1 MSTRICAFS
10 TLSRRHYILND
21 TCRPEKAVMRR
32 DIALIRAGC
41 VFCSLH
47 NLCQKMLTS
56 IMENYTFFTTQY
68 YNKGRMVVCWSSLGV
83 NSSELSVS
91 SLSSYENGKY
101 KV

>member
-1 MSTRICAFS
+1 MNTRICAFPS
-10 TLSRRHYILND
+10 LSRRHYILND

-56 IMENYTFFTTQY
+56 ITENYAFFLLY
-68 YNKGRMVVCWSSLGV
+68 RIIIKGGG
-83 NSSELSVS
+83 SV
-91 SLSSYENGKY
+91 LVLYGYQFE
-101 KV
+101 